1 MTASVQQIVAVTVII
16 LLDFHMVPTLV
27 SALQTFDQRHG
38 TFSLS
43 FIHSAYCVQGT
54 VLGTSF
60 KYELLSVGSIL
71 GQVTH

>member
-54 VLGTSF
+54 SF